1 MKPNDYTVLATS
13 QEGQDTV
20 PDTSGNG
27 RPIGSNGRGYTVLA
41 EGVDVDN
48 YQGEPKEQDQ
58 IGLADVLMDTF
69 HMAGSTNQDGSTD
82 FFGGSDAN
90 ERLGAGIQEASGFS
104 GRIKPEYRSEDSEPD
119 TNGGRVRQVIGET
132 GKGVSDL
139 INGGFIGMDA
149 TVADLINFFDGDNSV
164 ADHYRGLAQERT
176 NNANYPEGAA
186 TAVGQEAGAMAIAA
200 PIGGKATDLVL
211 GSGKMVGNVIKKRVG
226 KLASKGEAN
235 IVKNVD
241 RINNTS
247 KSQLKDIET
256 LRTVAPNL
264 SDDLTIQANK
274 LNKQR
279 VKDVGDAM
287 SPKPPSLNLVSEA
300 VGLISPSTKKLIDT
314 LYDRAGSIVSSRA
327 AVQVKRRFE
336 KELRDKGY
344 QDDVI
349 ARVWRSI
356 TNKSNSKTAVDS
368 LIKSPNK
375 AGSAVGALMGNQ

>member
-41 EGVDVDN
+41 EGGDVDN

-119 TNGGRVRQVIGET
+119 TNGGRVRQAIGET
-132 GKGVSDL
+132 SKGISDL
-139 INGGFIGMDA
+139 IVSGAIGAQD
-149 TVADLINFFDGDNSV
+149 TIADLINLIDSDNSV
-164 ADHYRGLAQERT
+164 ADGIRM
-176 NNANYPEGAA
+176 ANRDMSKKQYNPGGAA
-186 TAVGQEAGAMAIAA
+186 DAVGQEAGAMAIAA

-211 GSGKMVGNVIKKRVG
+211 GSGKMVGKVYQKAVSNREAAFYAKQGQGPINVPKTIGVSLVTEILG
-226 KLASKGEAN
+226 KLSPTASK
-235 IVKNVD
+235 VVD
-241 RINNTS
+241 KYWTKI
-247 KSQLKDIET
+247 I
-256 LRTVAPNL
+256 AP
-264 SDDLTIQANK
+264 
-274 LNKQR
+274 
-279 VKDVGDAM
+279 
-287 SPKPPSLNLVSEA
+287 VSRRA
-300 VGLISPSTKKLIDT
+300 AIK
-314 LYDRAGSIVSSRA
+314 DRAALDSELIA
-327 AVQVKRRFE
+327 AGMTPAQRSAIFD
-336 KELRDKGY
+336 ELDNYVG
-344 QDDVI
+344 
-349 ARVWRSI
+349 
-356 TNKSNSKTAVDS
+356 KTAVDS

-375 AGSAVGALMGNQ
+375 AGSAVGALMGGQ